1 MIAGG
6 LLCAVI
12 GAAFLWF
19 DLAEGRRADENS
31 DWAKGE
37 ASLYEAGISWSNAKS
52 GPRYAMTARYLLRV
66 DGRDYEGSTIARGY
80 SSSSAAEVRSLIAS
94 FAPEAAEYSLED
106 LGPLNPQRNWSVA
119 YRAVPARY
127 DPRDPARSQI
137 MLAKPLAADSAG
149 SWFLRVMAAL
159 FALAGVGLLML
170 ARPVAGGRR
179 SAAPRET

>member
-19 DLAEGRRADENS
+19 DLAQGRRPEVSS
-31 DWAKGE
+31 DWVKGE
-37 ASLYEAGISWSNAKS
+37 ASLYEAGIRWSNAES
-52 GPRYAMTARYLLRV
+52 GARYAMTARYRLRV
-66 DGRDYEGSTIARGY
+66 AGRDYEGSDIARGY

-127 DPRDPARSQI
+127 DPRDPVRSQI
-137 MLAKPLAADSAG
+137 ILAKPLAADSAA

-159 FALAGVGLLML
+159 LALAGVGLLIM
-170 ARPVAGGRR
+170 AWPVARDR
-179 SAAPRET
+179 WTAAPPET